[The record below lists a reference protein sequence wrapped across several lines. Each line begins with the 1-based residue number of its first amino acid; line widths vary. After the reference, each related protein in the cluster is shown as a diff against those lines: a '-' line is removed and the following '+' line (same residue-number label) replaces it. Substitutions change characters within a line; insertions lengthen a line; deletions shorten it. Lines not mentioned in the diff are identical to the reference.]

1 MKEGIE
7 MLTLLFV
14 ICMFIVLGKLSM
26 LALHGVWGLTKVLFT
41 IIFLPVIL
49 LGLVFKGL
57 IVIALPVLIVF
68 GVAAWLSGAAGKN
81 IRP

>member
-1 MKEGIE
+1 MKEGIA

-26 LALHGVWGLTKVLFT
+26 LALSGAWGLMKVLFT

-57 IVIALPVLIVF
+57 LVIALPVLIIF
-68 GVAAWLSGAAGKN
+68 GIVALLGGTAG
-81 IRP
+81 

>member
-7 MLTLLFV
+7 MLTLLLIIV
-14 ICMFIVLGKLSM
+14 MFIILGKLLM
-26 LALHGVWGLTKVLFT
+26 LALSGAWGLMKILFG

-57 IVIALPVLIVF
+57 LVIALPVLIIF
-68 GVAAWLSGAAGKN
+68 GIVALLSGTAG
-81 IRP
+81 